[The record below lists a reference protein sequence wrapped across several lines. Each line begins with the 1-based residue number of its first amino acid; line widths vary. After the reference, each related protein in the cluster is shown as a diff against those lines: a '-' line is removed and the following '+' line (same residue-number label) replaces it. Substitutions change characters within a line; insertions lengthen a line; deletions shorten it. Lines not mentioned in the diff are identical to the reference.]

1 MVVGHF
7 LVVDDLCRIAG
18 KLHTSGKGQRPS
30 GKPDQL
36 RQTCCHI
43 RSQVTAVRPRIGAE
57 LLFIEVLQIV
67 QGLLGC
73 EPQQPVGVPLEGG
86 QVIEGGRLLGLVLAL
101 HLFHCGSRTLTSSFQ
116 LLGSGLVRHALP
128 GNGETGQLQCDR
140 VEWHRLEG
148 VDLGLPLND
157 EGQRRGHD
165 APDIE
170 GPVVQHGKQP
180 GGVDAH

>member
-7 LVVDDLCRIAG
+7 FVIDNLGRIAG

-86 QVIEGGRLLGLVLAL
+86 QVIEAGGFSDLSLRSTFFTVAAASWQAVFSCWAVPLSAMRSPETEKP
-101 HLFHCGSRTLTSSFQ
+101 GSSS
-116 LLGSGLVRHALP
+116 V
-128 GNGETGQLQCDR
+128 T
-140 VEWHRLEG
+140 V
-148 VDLGLPLND
+148 
-157 EGQRRGHD
+157 
-165 APDIE
+165 
-170 GPVVQHGKQP
+170 
-180 GGVDAH
+180 